1 VQVTWD
7 GSPSGMPTAQV
18 NQIGTFK
25 TSFVVPS
32 GAAGSHTVT
41 VAEVS
46 SAGKTKA
53 VSAAIAAVTFTLM
66 ALIATTAPTTAP
78 AHPVVLGAYIPGAPS
93 DPSKIDAYASL
104 TGTMP
109 HIVMWYQEWAGQWNT
124 FYAKGADAI
133 RARGAMPL
141 ISWEPWAGTT
151 TDPLWSLNT
160 IIDGSH
166 DSYIHQWTHD
176 VAAWGH
182 PIYVRPM
189 YEMNGPSSAWGYGVN
204 GNTAADF
211 VTAWRHMVD
220 IARVEGATNI
230 RWVWCPN
237 EDDGDPRYTS
247 YASLYPG
254 DAYVDWV
261 GIDGYNWG
269 TTQTWSSWQSPY
281 DVFKGSVDKIVAVTG
296 KPLMIGEIASTELGG
311 AKAAW
316 ITNGFARLLTD
327 LPQVRAVTWF
337 DSNKETDWRVDS
349 STQSLNAF
357 RAVATSGAFA
367 ATLP

>member
-78 AHPVVLGAYIPGAPS
+78 THPVVLGARIPGAPS
-93 DPSKIDAYASL
+93 NPTLIDAYASL

-109 HIVMWYQEWAGQWNT
+109 HIVMWYQNWSGTWNAFDAT
-124 FYAKGADAI
+124 GADAV
-133 RARGAMPL
+133 RARGAMPE
-141 ISWEPWAGTT
+141 ITWEPWAEVVN
-151 TDPLWSLNT
+151 DPSWYLST

-166 DSYIHQWTHD
+166 DAYIHQWTAD

-189 YEMNGPSSAWGYGVN
+189 HEMNLANTPWGYGVN
-204 GNTAADF
+204 GNTAAQF
-211 VTAWRHMVD
+211 VSAWRHIVD
-220 IARVEGATNI
+220 IARAEGATNI

-237 EDDGDPRYTS
+237 ETDGQVAYS
-247 YASLYPG
+247 ALYPG
-254 DAYVDWV
+254 DAYVDWL
-261 GIDGYNWG
+261 GLDGYNWG
-269 TTQTWSSWQSPY
+269 TTLGGSWQSLSQVFQSSY
-281 DVFKGSVDKIVAVTG
+281 DEITALST
-296 KPLMIGEIASTELGG
+296 KPLMIGETASTELGG
-311 AKAAW
+311 DKAAW
-316 ITNGFARLLTD
+316 VTTGFAYLLASMSR
-327 LPQVRAVTWF
+327 VRAVVWF
-337 DSNKETDWRVDS
+337 DANKEIDWRIDS
-349 STQSLNAF
+349 STRSLNAF
-357 RAVATSGAFA
+357 RAVATSNAFA